1 MRNELVIAEEKIYE
15 VRWDCSEGLVVPVL
29 DDLDIIPMSPIIF
42 ILPPLLLPLPDSEER
57 FLRPRVAPEAPPN
70 AKSAI
75 KMGDLMLLVCAG
87 KTVVSTV
94 NCQLSTVNCQLSTVN
109 CQLSTVNCQLSTV
122 NCQLSTVNTA
132 TIHEFVRVLV
142 RTEIGLSIFRSVNRV
157 LYLVSTNFVRI

>member
-1 MRNELVIAEEKIYE
+1 VVEQQVLKMRNELVIAEEKIYE

-87 KTVVSTV
+87 KTVVFAEDHGTHARFHAHICTIRNHST
-94 NCQLSTVNCQLSTVN
+94 
-109 CQLSTVNCQLSTV
+109 
-122 NCQLSTVNTA
+122 
-132 TIHEFVRVLV
+132 
-142 RTEIGLSIFRSVNRV
+142 
-157 LYLVSTNFVRI
+157 